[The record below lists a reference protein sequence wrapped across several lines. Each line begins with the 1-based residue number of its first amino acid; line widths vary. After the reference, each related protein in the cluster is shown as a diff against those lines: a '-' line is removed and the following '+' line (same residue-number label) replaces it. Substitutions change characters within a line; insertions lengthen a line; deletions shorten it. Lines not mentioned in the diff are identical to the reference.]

1 MVSGPV
7 QTHHAALLT
16 LLHTALNNSN
26 SNPNPNTDLWPIEME
41 NLCLD
46 VCPEKRSHIFCIFT
60 LELGA
65 HIGKQTDR
73 RIDKV
78 TGDSHIAAY

>member
-1 MVSGPV
+1 
-7 QTHHAALLT
+7 
-16 LLHTALNNSN
+16 
-26 SNPNPNTDLWPIEME
+26 ME